1 MLRTINLLRVNRIAC
16 FSTAATKVD
25 QRKQIPL
32 ITCKNPKFNLFLNDV
47 NNSKNEVFLASK
59 GWQHY
64 KSKGDHF
71 IIHPVKEMEKSESK
85 SSKTFEQLELDKRIV
100 ENMLNVQD
108 ISNPTIEQ
116 EEAINLVRRN
126 EHVLLAAHTGCG
138 KTHAFLLPIIQQLIE
153 RKKWT
158 PNKEFNTPLALIL
171 TPGRELATQIGNV
184 AEELA
189 QGCNLKVKVVLG
201 GRTKQ
206 KMLNPSFD
214 DVDILVGSMGAISK
228 LTTSGIYRMDQ
239 VRHVVLDEADTLLD
253 DSFTEKLSYFLQ
265 RFPFHKNHHQNE
277 QIVGT
282 QLFLAS
288 ATMPTNTE
296 EVFRSIIDP
305 DTLKVIASDNLHK
318 ILPHVQQ
325 KFMRMTKADRPA
337 NLLKMVKSEV
347 LKKRPII
354 IFSNKSTT
362 SDYLSIFLNDNGV
375 NCLNLNGDM
384 LMQIRSGRFEQFQ
397 IGEVDVL
404 STTDIGSRGLNTT
417 RARHI
422 INFDFPLYVSDYIH
436 RCGRTG
442 RLGSSTNCYITNFVS
457 SLRELDLVREIEHTA
472 RTNTVLPNVNANI
485 RKAITTQ
492 LENEIKKQENMMKM

>member
-1 MLRTINLLRVNRIAC
+1 MLRTIILLRVNRIAC

-25 QRKQIPL
+25 QRKPIPL
-32 ITCKNPKFNLFLNDV
+32 ITCKNTKFNLFSNDV
-47 NNSKNEVFLASK
+47 DNTKNEILLASK

-71 IIHPVKEMEKSESK
+71 IIHPVKEMDKSDSK
-85 SSKTFEQLELDKRIV
+85 SSKTFEQLDLDKRII
-100 ENMLNVQD
+100 ENMSNTQD
-108 ISNPTIEQ
+108 IFNPTIEQ
-116 EEAINLVRRN
+116 EEAINLVRKN

-153 RKKWT
+153 RRKWT

-184 AEELA
+184 TEELV

-265 RFPFHKNHHQNE
+265 RFPVSFVVNSIIQLNNKYNLQFHKNHHQNE

-296 EVFRSIIDP
+296 EVFRSIINP
-305 DTLKVIASDNLHK
+305 DTLKVIASENLHK

-325 KFMRMTKADRPA
+325 KYVNTY
-337 NLLKMVKSEV
+337 
-347 LKKRPII
+347 
-354 IFSNKSTT
+354 IFNRI
-362 SDYLSIFLNDNGV
+362 YF
-375 NCLNLNGDM
+375 
-384 LMQIRSGRFEQFQ
+384 
-397 IGEVDVL
+397 
-404 STTDIGSRGLNTT
+404 
-417 RARHI
+417 
-422 INFDFPLYVSDYIH
+422 
-436 RCGRTG
+436 
-442 RLGSSTNCYITNFVS
+442 
-457 SLRELDLVREIEHTA
+457 
-472 RTNTVLPNVNANI
+472 
-485 RKAITTQ
+485 
-492 LENEIKKQENMMKM
+492 

>member
-1 MLRTINLLRVNRIAC
+1 MLRTIKLLQFNRVVC
-16 FSTAATKVD
+16 YSTAATKV
-25 QRKQIPL
+25 QQNKPIPL
-32 ITCKNPKFNLFLNDV
+32 ITCKNTKFNLFLNDV
-47 NNSKNEVFLASK
+47 VDTKTEVPLASK

-71 IIHPVKEMEKSESK
+71 IIHPVKEMDKSK
-85 SSKTFEQLELDKRIV
+85 SKSLKSFEQLELDQRMV
-100 ENMLNVQD
+100 ENMRNIQD
-108 ISNPTIEQ
+108 ISHPTMEQ
-116 EEAINLVRRN
+116 EEAINLVRKN

-138 KTHAFLLPIIQQLIE
+138 KTHAFLLPIIQQIIE
-153 RKKWT
+153 RRNWNSKR
-158 PNKEFNTPLALIL
+158 EFNTPLALII
-171 TPGRELATQIGNV
+171 TPGRELATQIGKV
-184 AEELA
+184 AEELVE
-189 QGCNLKVKVVLG
+189 GSDLKVKVVLG

-214 DVDILVGSMGAISK
+214 DIDILVGSMGAISK

-277 QIVGT
+277 HIVGT

-305 DTLKVIASDNLHK
+305 DTLKVIASDDLHK

-325 KFMRMTKADRPA
+325 KFLRMNKADRPG
-337 NLLKMVKSEV
+337 NILKIVKSEV
-347 LKKRPII
+347 QRKRPVI

-397 IGEVDVL
+397 SGEVDVL

-457 SLRELDLVREIEHTA
+457 SLRELDLVREIELTA

-492 LENEIKKQENMMKM
+492 LENEIKKHENMMKN